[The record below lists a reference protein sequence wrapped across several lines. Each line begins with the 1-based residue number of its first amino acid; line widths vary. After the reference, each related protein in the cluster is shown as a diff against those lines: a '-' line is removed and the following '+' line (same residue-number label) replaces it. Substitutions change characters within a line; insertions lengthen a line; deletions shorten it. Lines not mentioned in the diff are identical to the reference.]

1 MYILDHKQ
9 NLGSVVI
16 PIGIT
21 GSVIVYSEFAVI
33 TPSSTVSQFSI
44 TDNGDI
50 NLGGAGSI
58 NINTEL
64 KLDFKQINGTDT
76 DYLLKGKDYAVEV
89 VSDTYNSI
97 TLPSATSMGGVSYII
112 SRGSTVNNNLVLRA
126 QPGENI
132 DSRPELLLESPGSH
146 IRVISNNINTWYI
159 T

>member
-9 NLGSVVI
+9 NLGSIVI
-16 PIGIT
+16 PIGII
-21 GSVIVYSEFAVI
+21 GSVVVYNEFAVI

-50 NLGGAGSI
+50 NLGGVGTI
-58 NINTEL
+58 TITTEL
-64 KLDFKQINGTDT
+64 KLSFKQINGTDT
-76 DYLLKGKDYAVEV
+76 DYLLDSKDYAVEV

-97 TLPSATSMGGVSYII
+97 TLPSAAGMGGVSYVI

-126 QPGENI
+126 QPGESI
-132 DSRPELLLESPGSH
+132 DCRSELLLELPGSH